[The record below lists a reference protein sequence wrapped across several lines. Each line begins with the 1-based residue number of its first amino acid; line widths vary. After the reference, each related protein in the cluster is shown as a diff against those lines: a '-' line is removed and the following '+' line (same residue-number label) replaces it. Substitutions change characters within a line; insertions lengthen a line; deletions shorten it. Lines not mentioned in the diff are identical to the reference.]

1 MSDTRGSKLFKP
13 FPEYQQHIIDEL
25 GIPTEKS
32 TLKEIIKREKIYVQK
47 MNSARLR
54 MEDEFKN
61 NEVKRKLVF
70 NGEKNDGNRDDI
82 FGQIKTFKSFK
93 EYILSQKI
101 LDKNASCNASCA
113 SK

>member
-1 MSDTRGSKLFKP
+1 MAETRGSKLFKP
-13 FPEYQQHIIDEL
+13 LPEYQQRIIDEL

-54 MEDEFKN
+54 MEDECK
-61 NEVKRKLVF
+61 EVKRTLVF
-70 NGEKNDGNRDDI
+70 DGEKNDRNRDDI

-93 EYILSQKI
+93 EYILSQKM
-101 LDKNASCNASCA
+101 LDNNAAAS
-113 SK
+113 